1 MGDKGTPFSVL
12 KRVMATAT
20 AADYGKVSL
29 AVIQRERRSRSR
41 RMSMGLAPFFRRF
54 ELPWSLEEESERKF
68 KKLLRILLIIAT
80 LLAILFALLPK
91 RQTERMKPEDV
102 RERVAQLIVEK
113 PKPPPPPPPPEPEK
127 KPDVEK
133 PKPVETKPVEKP
145 KPNVRNQG
153 MLALQDELE
162 ALRDQNLDL
171 ADPQMKAPVA
181 DARSERNLITSQAGK
196 ASGGINT
203 ANMARGFGG
212 GAGAIGTHATT
223 QVSHGTRPRSE
234 CGRARA
240 AHAAAAARL
249 RVHAKKS
256 RSCSIATRVRCMRSM
271 AARCAIS
278 PNLRE
283 SWCSNSRS
291 RPRARSPCA
300 AWYRAS

>member
-1 MGDKGTPFSVL
+1 
-12 KRVMATAT
+12 
-20 AADYGKVSL
+20 
-29 AVIQRERRSRSR
+29 
-41 RMSMGLAPFFRRF
+41 MSMGLAPFFRRF

-80 LLAILFALLPK
+80 LFAILFALLPK

-133 PKPVETKPVEKP
+133 PKPVEKPVEKP

-171 ADPQMKAPVA
+171 ADPQMKAPVE

-196 ASGGINT
+196 ASGGINN
-203 ANMARGFGG
+203 ANLARGFGG
-212 GAGAIGTHATT
+212 GAGAIGTHSTT
-223 QVSHGTRPRSE
+223 QVSHGTGLDPNAGGRVQRSGSSGKASRARE
-234 CGRARA
+234 EVETAFDRNKGALYALYGRA
-240 AHAAAAARL
+240 L
-249 RVHAKKS
+249 RDQPELAGKLVLEFTIAPSGEITMCRVVSSELKDPELEKK
-256 RSCSIATRVRCMRSM
+256 IVARVRLIRFK
-271 AARCAIS
+271 AADVEPLTVSKPIDFF
-278 PNLRE
+278 P
-283 SWCSNSRS
+283 
-291 RPRARSPCA
+291 A
-300 AWYRAS
+300 A